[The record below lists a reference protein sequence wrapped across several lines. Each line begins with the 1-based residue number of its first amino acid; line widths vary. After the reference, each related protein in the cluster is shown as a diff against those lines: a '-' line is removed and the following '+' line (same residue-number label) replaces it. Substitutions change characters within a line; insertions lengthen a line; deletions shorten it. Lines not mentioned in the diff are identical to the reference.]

1 MYSWWKVKEIKWWV
15 SHLWNTGPTFLDKQI
30 YYSNHLNLI
39 KWHWGFRVSDGG
51 QEGQKNNVCVCEYL
65 NLMRW
70 GDVGFVFSR
79 RMPSLHRCRFGSSKR
94 CNLCCESVFYRKYG
108 LNVLTW
114 LACCAA
120 PGSAGRVMQVLGCK
134 VSIELWNWELSGEM
148 GIAPCWFVTCAMM
161 FGALGLYIHH
171 WFNQNVWVAR
181 CVHGI
186 T

>member
-1 MYSWWKVKEIKWWV
+1 MT
-15 SHLWNTGPTFLDKQI
+15 L
-30 YYSNHLNLI
+30 
-39 KWHWGFRVSDGG
+39 RVQREWRWSRRT
-51 QEGQKNNVCVCEYL
+51 KKTMCVCASTWTL
-65 NLMRW
+65 CD
-70 GDVGFVFSR
+70 DVMSDLYFPR

-94 CNLCCESVFYRKYG
+94 CHLCCESVFYRKYG

-120 PGSAGRVMQVLGCK
+120 PGSAGRVMQGLGCK

-148 GIAPCWFVTCAMM
+148 GIAPCWFVTYAIM

-186 T
+186 S